1 MKKEAIVRDGILVCD
16 VLKWNSNRAGTRPTL
31 RWRYEPARQ
40 SGQDVATNPKL
51 KARKRPR
58 KADC

>member
-1 MKKEAIVRDGILVCD
+1 MKKDASVADGIRVCGVD
-16 VLKWNSNRAGTRPTL
+16 WNRDRAGTRPTL
-31 RWRYEPARQ
+31 LWRYEPAWQ